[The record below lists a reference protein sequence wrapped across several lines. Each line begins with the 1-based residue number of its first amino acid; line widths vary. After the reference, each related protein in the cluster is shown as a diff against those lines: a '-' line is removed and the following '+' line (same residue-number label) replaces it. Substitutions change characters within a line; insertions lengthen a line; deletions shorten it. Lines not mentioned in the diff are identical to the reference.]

1 MKLMKFEQ
9 LNQHLFEQI
18 SAEGMSQING
28 GAQMAI
34 SLTLVNITN
43 IDDPTKKGT
52 AIDVDD
58 VD

>member
-1 MKLMKFEQ
+1 MKFEQ